1 MLRVCGITFDHT
13 SNYGSALQ
21 SYALQTV
28 VENMRIGE
36 ERCSYALVPL
46 ALLNGSHPKE
56 QTVSSGRSFSVRVK
70 RFILSRMGRYRR
82 RQFAGF
88 ERKKLHFADCI
99 SREELFDVG
108 KEYDAYVCGSDV
120 IWNFLYTHGETA
132 YFLDFTDKYKFSYA
146 ASFGKAVLD
155 FSEDKISLPE
165 PPEAIYRRGISA
177 LDDVSV
183 REEYGVALAERFTD
197 KHVSRTLD
205 PTLLLSAVDWSR
217 LAKGAVPKEKYIFAY
232 CTSTRPN
239 YVNFLRMLKSQTGL
253 PVINVAWLSKDSVA
267 QRTLAFPTPERW
279 IALLKNAE
287 YVVTNS
293 FHGTAFSVLFH
304 KKFYTAV
311 QDGKN
316 VRSNVRLYDFL
327 EGLGLSER
335 LKSETPET
343 IDLSAPDFTEAD
355 RVLSAQR
362 EESLAFLRRNLENA
376 ARIKKEGGKAL
387 PDD

>member
-1 MLRVCGITFDHT
+1 MAFKGF
-13 SNYGSALQ
+13 
-21 SYALQTV
+21 
-28 VENMRIGE
+28 
-36 ERCSYALVPL
+36 
-46 ALLNGSHPKE
+46 
-56 QTVSSGRSFSVRVK
+56 
-70 RFILSRMGRYRR
+70 RR
-82 RQFAGF
+82 
-88 ERKKLHFADCI
+88 
-99 SREELFDVG
+99 
-108 KEYDAYVCGSDV
+108 
-120 IWNFLYTHGETA
+120 
-132 YFLDFTDKYKFSYA
+132 A
-146 ASFGKAVLD
+146 A
-155 FSEDKISLPE
+155 
-165 PPEAIYRRGISA
+165 
-177 LDDVSV
+177 
-183 REEYGVALAERFTD
+183 
-197 KHVSRTLD
+197 
-205 PTLLLSAVDWSR
+205 
-217 LAKGAVPKEKYIFAY
+217 
-232 CTSTRPN
+232 
-239 YVNFLRMLKSQTGL
+239 
-253 PVINVAWLSKDSVA
+253 
-267 QRTLAFPTPERW
+267 